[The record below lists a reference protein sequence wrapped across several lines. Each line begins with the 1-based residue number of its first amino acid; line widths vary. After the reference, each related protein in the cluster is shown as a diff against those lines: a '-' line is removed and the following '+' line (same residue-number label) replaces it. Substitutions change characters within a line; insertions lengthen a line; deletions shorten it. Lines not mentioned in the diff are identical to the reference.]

1 MSQISKRLQKLEYQR
16 GSRHLTH
23 EECLAVLDGSFAE
36 EGLTQDEYI
45 AKHGG
50 WPDLGS
56 MYSADELME
65 FAK

>member
-1 MSQISKRLQKLEYQR
+1 MSQISKRIQKLEYKS
-16 GSRHLTH
+16 GSRHMTH
-23 EECLAVLDGSFAE
+23 EEWLAVLDGSFAK

-50 WPDLGS
+50 GQGLGS
-56 MYSADELME
+56 MYSADELKE